1 MRMSGRSKNSSANR
15 KRGGDVAL
23 DRPFDPK
30 VLKQARD
37 LAVQYR
43 IILEPDDDV
52 GYMGNSVEMPNV
64 WGDGKTP
71 DACVRETR
79 EALVSVIATMLE
91 KGEAPPLPTRDELR
105 DQQIN
110 VRVTAREKLILEEL
124 SRSKGFRGISD
135 FVRSTSLSSSR

>member
-1 MRMSGRSKNSSANR
+1 MRMSGRSKSSSGNR
-15 KRGGDVAL
+15 KRGDVAV
-23 DRPFDPK
+23 DRPFD
-30 VLKQARD
+30 LKLLRQARD

-79 EALVSVIATMLE
+79 EALISVIATMLE
-91 KGEAPPLPTRDELR
+91 KGEVPPLPTREELR

-110 VRVTAREKLILEEL
+110 IRVTAREKLILEEH

-135 FVRSTSLSSSR
+135 FIRSTSLSSIR